1 MQSKRWYSC
10 ALPKFFERLN
20 QYSSKGCR
28 SAGQAFEHSVQRMQG
43 CSGGAGERQ
52 QVLDRGADQHL
63 PVAGVVDVAGERDDA
78 ADQRL
83 AMRKRAIH
91 RVRRADVEALHAVVA
106 AELAVGDLDAGEHA
120 DELLLA
126 AGRIQRWHR
135 HHLDA
140 VRGGGRGLLH
150 GRDRLGLVV
159 LDADHQ
165 FARADQAQQDACARQ
180 DAFGTLA
187 HQAIVAGDPGFAFGA
202 VEDQGVDA
210 RALAELHMAGEGGAA
225 QTDQAAVAQPGQRRV
240 ATGALGI
247 ERGVFHPALLAIGFD
262 DDAAR
267 LQPRGVRHRVA
278 PEVDHRAGGGGVHRS
293 AEHAFG
299 LADALPLEHFLA
311 DLDDA
316 ACAGAG
322 ALAQGHDKPRG

>member
-1 MQSKRWYSC
+1 M
-10 ALPKFFERLN
+10 
-20 QYSSKGCR
+20 GD
-28 SAGQAFEHSVQRMQG
+28 G
-43 CSGGAGERQ
+43 
-52 QVLDRGADQHL
+52 
-63 PVAGVVDVAGERDDA
+63 
-78 ADQRL
+78 
-83 AMRKRAIH
+83 AIH
-91 RVRRADVEALHAVVA
+91 RVGGADIEALHGVVG
-106 AELAVGDLDAGEHA
+106 AELAVGNLDAGEHA
-120 DELLLA
+120 DELLFA
-126 AGRIQRWHR
+126 ARGIERGHR
-135 HHLDA
+135 LDA
-140 VRGGGRGLLH
+140 HRIIHALRRGAHGGDGF
-150 GRDRLGLVV
+150 GLVV
-159 LDADHQ
+159 LDADHEL
-165 FARADQAQQDACARQ
+165 ACANEAEQDARARQ
-180 DAFGTLA
+180 DAVGALA

-202 VEDQGVDA
+202 VEDQGVHA